1 MSMDNFFD
9 NLFPKLGNSVNVSN
23 WTSVQ
28 KLICGKPACEKRKER
43 TDTRLIR
50 VTELSWVDAMKR
62 NNIKTYIKP
71 DTLHLYL
78 RFFTFCRKL

>member
-1 MSMDNFFD
+1 M
-9 NLFPKLGNSVNVSN
+9 LLH
-23 WTSVQ
+23 
-28 KLICGKPACEKRKER
+28 GKAAVEKRKER

-50 VTELSWVDAMKR
+50 VTELSWVYAMKL
-62 NNIKTYIKP
+62 NNIKMYIKS